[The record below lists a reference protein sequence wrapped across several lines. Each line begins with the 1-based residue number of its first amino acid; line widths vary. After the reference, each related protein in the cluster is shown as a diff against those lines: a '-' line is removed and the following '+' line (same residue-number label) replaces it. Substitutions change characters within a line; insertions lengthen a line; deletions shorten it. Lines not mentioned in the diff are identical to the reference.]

1 MSIGNSTIDP
11 VTSATNPADQQPG
24 NAQASLSG
32 MPDAPELL
40 KIRIQPAQFAR
51 ALGVSKQSVSR
62 WLKDGWVCLGADGRL
77 DPVIA
82 IGQLLRR
89 CDPGRLRARWL
100 RQAVGEVQELRDNL
114 AHAEDRAEAAAVA
127 LRDAL
132 ATVASRDGW
141 IASADRAMVIFRGL
155 IIDHADELRAAPNGD
170 WSAIM
175 ARLEDAANIAADA
188 QLDAQLG
195 AAAAPEL
202 DPLDLGLDL
211 NLEQDPATVAEMAT
225 IDAALQADPATAA
238 KFAALEAAL
247 QAASLDALHGKKG
260 EGGE

>member
-1 MSIGNSTIDP
+1 MTA
-11 VTSATNPADQQPG
+11 ATNPADQQPG

-77 DPVIA
+77 DPAVA

-100 RQAVGEVQELRDNL
+100 RQAVGEVQDLRDNL
-114 AHAEDRAEAAAVA
+114 AVAEDRATTAEAA

-132 ATVASRDGW
+132 ASIAGRDEW
-141 IASADRAMVIFRGL
+141 IASAERAAAIWKTLLVAA
-155 IIDHADELRAAPNGD
+155 ADELRAAPTAD
-170 WSAIM
+170 WPAILH
-175 ARLEDAANIAADA
+175 RLELDADDAADA
-188 QLDAQLG
+188 QLYAEV
-195 AAAAPEL
+195 APDGWLADLEL
-202 DPLDLGLDL
+202 DP
-211 NLEQDPATVAEMAT
+211 AVAAEMAAL
-225 IDAALQADPATAA
+225 DAELNAALDA
-238 KFAALEAAL
+238 EAASAWREL
-247 QAASLDALHGKKG
+247 SDTAG
-260 EGGE
+260 ERGE

>member
-1 MSIGNSTIDP
+1 MSIGNSPIDP
-11 VTSATNPADQQPG
+11 VTPALNAVEQQAVNPQQ
-24 NAQASLSG
+24 SLSCL
-32 MPDAPELL
+32 PDVQNLM
-40 KIRIQPAQFAR
+40 RVRVQPAQFAR
-51 ALGVSKQSVSR
+51 AMGVSKQSVSR
-62 WLKDGWVCLGADGRL
+62 WVKDGWVCLGADGRL

-114 AHAEDRAEAAAVA
+114 ARAEDRAEAVAVA

-141 IASADRAMVIFRGL
+141 IAAADRAMVIFRGL

-175 ARLEDAANIAADA
+175 ARLEDAADIAADA

-195 AAAAPEL
+195 AAAHGF
-202 DPLDLGLDL
+202 DPLDL
-211 NLEQDPATVAEMAT
+211 NLELDPATVAEMAAL
-225 IDAALQADPATAA
+225 DAALQADPATAA
-238 KFAALEAAL
+238 EFAALETAL
-247 QAASLDALHGKKG
+247 QAASLDALHGKKR
-260 EGGE
+260 EGGK

>member
-1 MSIGNSTIDP
+1 MTA
-11 VTSATNPADQQPG
+11 ATNPADQQPG

-77 DPVIA
+77 DPTVA

-100 RQAVGEVQELRDNL
+100 RQAVGEVQDLRDNL
-114 AHAEDRAEAAAVA
+114 AIAEDRATAAEAA

-132 ATVASRDGW
+132 ASVAGRDEW
-141 IASADRAMVIFRGL
+141 IASAERAAAIWKTLLV
-155 IIDHADELRAAPNGD
+155 DVADELRAAPTAD
-170 WSAIM
+170 WPAILT
-175 ARLEDAANIAADA
+175 RLELDADDAADA
-188 QLDAQLG
+188 QLYPEV
-195 AAAAPEL
+195 APDGWLADLEL
-202 DPLDLGLDL
+202 DP
-211 NLEQDPATVAEMAT
+211 AVAAEMAAL
-225 IDAALQADPATAA
+225 DAELNAALDAELN
-238 KFAALEAAL
+238 AALDAEAASAWREL
-247 QAASLDALHGKKG
+247 SDT
-260 EGGE
+260 EGDGGA

>member
-1 MSIGNSTIDP
+1 MTA
-11 VTSATNPADQQPG
+11 ATNPADQQPG

-77 DPVIA
+77 DPTVA

-100 RQAVGEVQELRDNL
+100 RQAVGEVQDLRDNL
-114 AHAEDRAEAAAVA
+114 AIAEDRATTAEAA

-132 ATVASRDGW
+132 ASTAGRDEW
-141 IASADRAMVIFRGL
+141 IASAERAAEIWKTMVV
-155 IIDHADELRAAPNGD
+155 DAADELRAAPSAD
-170 WSAIM
+170 WPAILT
-175 ARLEDAANIAADA
+175 RLELDADDAADA
-188 QLDAQLG
+188 QLYPEV
-195 AAAAPEL
+195 APDGWLADLEL
-202 DPLDLGLDL
+202 DP
-211 NLEQDPATVAEMAT
+211 AVAAEMAALNA
-225 IDAALQADPATAA
+225 DLNAALDA
-238 KFAALEAAL
+238 EAASAWREL
-247 QAASLDALHGKKG
+247 SDT
-260 EGGE
+260 EGGGGA

>member
-1 MSIGNSTIDP
+1 MTA
-11 VTSATNPADQQPG
+11 ATNPADQQPG

-77 DPVIA
+77 DPPVA

-100 RQAVGEVQELRDNL
+100 RQAVGEVQDLRDNL
-114 AHAEDRAEAAAVA
+114 AIAEDRATTAEAA

-132 ATVASRDGW
+132 ASIAGRDEW
-141 IASADRAMVIFRGL
+141 IASAERAAAIWKTLLV
-155 IIDHADELRAAPNGD
+155 DAADELRAAPTAD
-170 WSAIM
+170 WPAILT
-175 ARLEDAANIAADA
+175 RLELDADDAADA
-188 QLDAQLG
+188 QLDPEV
-195 AAAAPEL
+195 APDGWLADLEL
-202 DPLDLGLDL
+202 DP
-211 NLEQDPATVAEMAT
+211 AVAAEMAALDAEL
-225 IDAALQADPATAA
+225 DAALDA
-238 KFAALEAAL
+238 EAASAWREL
-247 QAASLDALHGKKG
+247 SNTDG
-260 EGGE
+260 ERGE

>member
-1 MSIGNSTIDP
+1 MTA
-11 VTSATNPADQQPG
+11 ATNPADQQPG

-77 DPVIA
+77 DPTVA

-100 RQAVGEVQELRDNL
+100 RQAVGEVQDLRDNL
-114 AHAEDRAEAAAVA
+114 AIAEDRATAAEAA

-132 ATVASRDGW
+132 ASVAGRDEW
-141 IASADRAMVIFRGL
+141 IASAERAAAIWKTLLV
-155 IIDHADELRAAPNGD
+155 DAADELRAAPTAD
-170 WSAIM
+170 WPAILT
-175 ARLEDAANIAADA
+175 RLELDADDAADA
-188 QLDAQLG
+188 QLYPEV
-195 AAAAPEL
+195 APDGWLADLEL
-202 DPLDLGLDL
+202 DP
-211 NLEQDPATVAEMAT
+211 AVAAEMAALDAEL
-225 IDAALQADPATAA
+225 DAALDA
-238 KFAALEAAL
+238 EAASAWREL
-247 QAASLDALHGKKG
+247 SDT
-260 EGGE
+260 EGDGGA

>member
-1 MSIGNSTIDP
+1 MTA
-11 VTSATNPADQQPG
+11 ATNPADQQPG

-77 DPVIA
+77 DPTVA

-100 RQAVGEVQELRDNL
+100 RQAVGEIQDLRDNL
-114 AHAEDRAEAAAVA
+114 ANAEDRATTTEAA

-132 ATVASRDGW
+132 ASIAGRDEW
-141 IASADRAMVIFRGL
+141 IASAERAAAIWKTLLV
-155 IIDHADELRAAPNGD
+155 DAADELRASPTAD
-170 WSAIM
+170 WPAILT
-175 ARLEDAANIAADA
+175 RLELDADDAADA
-188 QLDAQLG
+188 QLDPAV
-195 AAAAPEL
+195 APDGWLADLEL
-202 DPLDLGLDL
+202 DP
-211 NLEQDPATVAEMAT
+211 AVAAEMAAL
-225 IDAALQADPATAA
+225 DAELNAALDA
-238 KFAALEAAL
+238 EAASAWREL
-247 QAASLDALHGKKG
+247 SDTKG
-260 EGGE
+260 AGE